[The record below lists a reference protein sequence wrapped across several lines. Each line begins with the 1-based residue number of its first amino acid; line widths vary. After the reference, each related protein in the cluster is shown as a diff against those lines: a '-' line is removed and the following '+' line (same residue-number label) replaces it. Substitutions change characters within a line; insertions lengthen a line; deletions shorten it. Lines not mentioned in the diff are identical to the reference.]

1 MARRR
6 KWPEGAEQQRRDAIA
21 AIRIIRRL
29 AQDARKLAKIDPKL
43 IEMMLADIEIQ
54 AADAERL
61 LVLAR
66 LGERESEQ
74 EED

>member
-6 KWPEGAEQQRRDAIA
+6 RWPDGAETQRRDAIA
-21 AIRIIRRL
+21 AIRAIRLL
-29 AQDARKLAKIDPKL
+29 AQEARKIVKIDPKL

-61 LVLAR
+61 LVLAK
-66 LGERESEQ
+66 LGERE
-74 EED
+74 ED